1 LEITKTVL
9 SLILILILITILT
22 SLTTIA
28 AYAGGDGNGQKAE
41 DDSSVGISDCDDN
54 EVEQAGFDCIAIA
67 ASEIEPPEEGPPEES
82 ATLSVCKEVT
92 GGTSQGFEP
101 DDFTFTVTGN
111 GPSDDEFA
119 GDNSDGCVD
128 VTIGPGEY
136 AVSEVS
142 PPLGGRTLDVRIEGD
157 CEEDPN
163 NQQRATGEIQAGETQ
178 ECRFINSLGD

>member
-1 LEITKTVL
+1 M
-9 SLILILILITILT
+9 T

-92 GGTSQGFEP
+92 GGSVDNPPE
-101 DDFTFTVTGN
+101 DFDFTVTGN
-111 GPSDDEFA
+111 NPSPAQFA
-119 GDNSDGCVD
+119 GDDSDADCVD
-128 VTIGPGEY
+128 VDIGPGEY
-136 AVSEVS
+136 EVSEFNTG
-142 PPLGGRTLDVRIEGD
+142 PAGENHLTRIEGD
-157 CEEDPN
+157 CVRDPLIS
-163 NQQRATGEIQAGETQ
+163 QRATGEIQAGETQ
-178 ECRFINSLGD
+178 ECIFINEIVL